1 MKGSIKKRGE
11 SYSII
16 IDIGRDEMGKRKQR
30 WFSGFKSKKEA
41 EKELPRILVKLEDGE
56 LINTSNL
63 TIEKFFTDWLENR
76 IKKDNLS
83 PTTVDGYKNIV
94 FNHIIPTVGRFKLQ
108 DIKPYNLQKYFDLKS
123 DTLSPRTLNNHK
135 RVLTTAFL
143 HALDMDLIE
152 KNPMSKVKAPREK
165 KEETKFLNI
174 DECNLLLEKIQDN
187 LTLKMPV
194 TLALLL
200 GLRRGEIL
208 ALSWDN
214 VDLENKTIRIVKNLE
229 YVKGKYYFKEPKTR
243 KSKRTLS
250 IPDSLVS
257 ILREHYKW
265 QCEMKLR
272 SRNTWGTAENLV
284 CTRKKDGKPITPH
297 VLSDMFNKYLKN
309 NNLPQIRFHDLRHT
323 NASLMLAAGVS
334 SKVAGNR
341 LGHSKVA
348 ITLDLY
354 SHVLESID
362 RDAAEKI
369 DIIIQGNTKNITD
382 LQSL

>member
-1 MKGSIKKRGE
+1 MKGSIIKRGD

-16 IDIGRDEMGKRKQR
+16 VDIGRDSMGKRKQR
-30 WFSGFKSKKEA
+30 WFGGFKSKKEA
-41 EKELPRILVKLEDGE
+41 EKELPRILVKLDDGE
-56 LINTSNL
+56 LIDTNNITL
-63 TIEKFFTDWLENR
+63 EKFFTEWLENK
-76 IKKDNLS
+76 IKKDDLS
-83 PTTVDGYKNIV
+83 PTTVDGYENIV
-94 FNHIIPTVGRFKLQ
+94 HNHIIPTIGNIKLQ
-108 DIKPYNLQKYFDLKS
+108 DLKPYTLQKYFDLKS
-123 DTLSPRTLNNHK
+123 EALSSKTLNNHK

-152 KNPMSKVKAPREK
+152 KNPMSKVKTPREK
-165 KEETKFLNI
+165 KEETKFLSI

-187 LTLKMPV
+187 LTLRIPV

-200 GLRRGEIL
+200 GMRRGEIL

-214 VDLENKTIRIVKNLE
+214 VDLENRTIKIVKNLE
-229 YVKGKYYFKEPKTR
+229 YVKGEYYFKEPKTR

-250 IPDSLVS
+250 IPESLVN

-265 QCEMKLR
+265 QCEIKLL
-272 SRNTWGTAENLV
+272 SRNTWGTDKNLV
-284 CTRKKDGKPITPH
+284 CTRTKDGKPITPH
-297 VLSDMFNKYLKN
+297 VLSDMFNKYLKRK
-309 NNLPQIRFHDLRHT
+309 NLPQIRFHDLRHT

-334 SKVAGNR
+334 SKVAGDR

-369 DIIIQGNTKNITD
+369 DILIQKNNQNKTD
-382 LQSL
+382 LCTI